1 MLVGFNT
8 VQISN
13 KIKNLEMN
21 ISSIVVCVNLKH
33 EEQIISQLNKIEF
46 CEYHLS
52 SGDGRLIVTLEGES
66 VNDEIQSLTKI
77 KQIPGVI
84 SAEMVYSYAAD
95 ELNRERE
102 KLGLADGQPPD
113 WLNDD
118 NVDVSKIK
126 YHGDLRGR
134 F

>member
-1 MLVGFNT
+1 
-8 VQISN
+8 
-13 KIKNLEMN
+13 MN
-21 ISSIVVCVNLKH
+21 VSSIVVCVNIEH
-33 EEQIISQLNKIEF
+33 EEKIIKQLNEIDYCEF
-46 CEYHLS
+46 HLS

-66 VNDEIQSLTKI
+66 VNDEIESLYKI
-77 KQIPGVI
+77 KQIDGVI

-102 KLGLADGQPPD
+102 NLGLADGQPPD

-118 NVDVSKIK
+118 DVDISKIK
-126 YHGDLRGR
+126 YGGDLKGR